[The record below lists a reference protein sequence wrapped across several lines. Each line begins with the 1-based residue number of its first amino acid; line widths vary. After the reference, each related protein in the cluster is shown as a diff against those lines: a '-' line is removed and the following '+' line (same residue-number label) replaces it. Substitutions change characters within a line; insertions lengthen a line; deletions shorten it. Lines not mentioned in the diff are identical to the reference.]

1 MILGKDFTRDSCAGV
16 HWMENNTRMLTINL
30 EKLTETPEL
39 IPTKTKYAVSLK
51 KAANLPPRSCAV
63 VDVNIN
69 TDSKEKVQMIPDELC
84 QFNNPNMY
92 MYSLHADLF
101 EKRKD
106 TVTPYV
112 IINLSSTE
120 HLYLPK
126 KQVVAFAEKD
136 DTDGEIFEIDNLDTT
151 PRTWVPKQTWQT
163 FAQFAPI
170 KAETDLLKVLTTAT
184 NFIKSPADVE
194 THRKVDLKDAQIK
207 EETKGKFHDLCNR
220 FDSIISKSSGDIG
233 KTLLIEMDIDTG
245 NSPPITSRPY
255 TLPLKHYEWVRKEIS
270 TLERAGI
277 INKSISPWASP
288 VVIVPKKSA
297 PGEPPQ
303 RRMCVDFRKLNKTQ
317 PEVHNMN
324 GGKGC
329 ISLVPLPKR
338 DELYAK
344 LQGYKIFSTLDL
356 RSGYYHIG
364 LSHSAKPKTA
374 FIISGMGKYEFNRV
388 PFGLAQA
395 PAHFQKLINE
405 VLTDCNFAMGYLDD
419 IIIFSKTQE
428 EHLEHLETI
437 FNRLR
442 EAGLKLKLQ
451 KCSFFKKHIQY
462 LGHLISDEGIQPLP
476 EKLESIAKMP
486 IPKNAKQV
494 KHFIG
499 LVGYYRIF
507 VPRFADI
514 SRILTKLTRK
524 DQEFKWTPEC
534 DKCFHMLKDYLQ
546 EAPILRYPDPAASY
560 TLYTDAS
567 KYAYA
572 GVLTQRQDNTDHP
585 VAYISG
591 LFRGSQLNWAALT
604 KEAYAIYMS
613 VKKLSFYLD
622 SARITVCSDHLPLK
636 RFLEKNTLNAKVN
649 NWAVEL
655 ESQKIDFV
663 FIQGT
668 KNMLADT
675 LSRLIEIND
684 DIKLPAETE
693 GHEFGYVPFEQ
704 LPPAQVT
711 VTEEVIINEI
721 NNLKIKIQH
730 NDPVKKYLKIELPIS
745 NLKLKELQEQDRK
758 INHLRKLWSENKLN
772 KNIFAMENDILKKK
786 VIECRLLYKP
796 VIVPEIL
803 RECLLILA
811 HDEQGHNRFKRT
823 HSALKT
829 LYYWKGMKRHI

>member
-1 MILGKDFTRDSCAGV
+1 M
-16 HWMENNTRMLTINL
+16 
-30 EKLTETPEL
+30 
-39 IPTKTKYAVSLK
+39 
-51 KAANLPPRSCAV
+51 
-63 VDVNIN
+63 
-69 TDSKEKVQMIPDELC
+69 
-84 QFNNPNMY
+84 
-92 MYSLHADLF
+92 
-101 EKRKD
+101 
-106 TVTPYV
+106 
-112 IINLSSTE
+112 
-120 HLYLPK
+120 
-126 KQVVAFAEKD
+126 
-136 DTDGEIFEIDNLDTT
+136 
-151 PRTWVPKQTWQT
+151 
-163 FAQFAPI
+163 FAQFTPI
-170 KAETDLLKVLTTAT
+170 EAETDLHKVLTTAT
-184 NFIKSPADVE
+184 NFIKTPADVE
-194 THRKVDLKDAQIK
+194 THRKVDLKDTQIK

-220 FDSIISKSSGDIG
+220 FDSIIPKSSGDKG

-245 NSPPITSRPY
+245 NSPPIASRPY

-277 INKSISPWASP
+277 ITKSISPWASP
-288 VVIVPKKSA
+288 VVIVLKKSA

-329 ISLVPLPKR
+329 ISLVPLPKI

-364 LSHSAKPKTA
+364 LSHSAKSKTA
-374 FIISGMGKYEFNRV
+374 FVISGMGKYEINRV

-395 PAHFQKLINE
+395 PVHFQKLINK

-419 IIIFSKTQE
+419 IIIFSKTEE

-437 FNRLR
+437 FNRVR
-442 EAGLKLKLQ
+442 EAGLKLKFQ

-486 IPKNAKQV
+486 TPKNAKQV
-494 KHFIG
+494 KQFLG
-499 LVGYYRIF
+499 LVGYYRNF
-507 VPRFADI
+507 VPRFVDI
-514 SRILTKLTRK
+514 SRILTKLTCK

-534 DKCFHMLKDYLQ
+534 DKCFHMLIDYLQ

-572 GVLTQRQDNTDHP
+572 GVLTQRQDDTDHP
-585 VAYISG
+585 VAYVSG

-622 SARITVCSDHLPLK
+622 SACITVRSDHLPLK

-668 KNMLADT
+668 KNVLADT
-675 LSRLIEIND
+675 LSRLIEIDD
-684 DIKLPAETE
+684 DIKLPAEQE

-704 LPPAQVT
+704 LPPAEVK
-711 VTEEVIINEI
+711 VTEEVIINEV

-730 NDPVKKYLKIELPIS
+730 IDPVQKDLKIELPIS
-745 NLKLKELQEQDRK
+745 NLKLKELQEQDK
-758 INHLRKLWSENKLN
+758 SINHLRKLWSENKLN

-786 VIECRLLYKP
+786 VIECGLLYKP
-796 VIVPEIL
+796 VIIPEIL

-811 HDEQGHNRFKRT
+811 HDKQGHNGFKRT

-829 LYYWKGMKRHI
+829 LYYWKGMKRHIQLYCRRCRTCARHNVQTQELQKEHFSAP